1 MGQSCGPK
9 GPDWSSA
16 PALSSGP
23 FRSQDHDSHG
33 FKNMAWSMPIRTY
46 DAQGSGAGRKARF
59 GLSRASTPGGRM
71 NNIGKMMSTAI
82 LAGALTAMSPG
93 SLWAQTTDNT
103 PAENAVAERKSHA
116 ELVVQNNNWLDA
128 HVYVVQ
134 RGMRTSLG
142 LMTALG
148 TRAFE
153 LPSWA
158 TQSGNDVQILVHL
171 IGGVSYLTPVGQRV
185 PRRRGGAGA
194 PEQPCPEQHGGL
206 SRGLTVDLRE
216 GRGDGSLNSPRPPRT
231 SSAISRCTRQRRGT
245 RGHSEARLPTR
256 FSKN

>member
-1 MGQSCGPK
+1 
-9 GPDWSSA
+9 
-16 PALSSGP
+16 
-23 FRSQDHDSHG
+23 
-33 FKNMAWSMPIRTY
+33 
-46 DAQGSGAGRKARF
+46 
-59 GLSRASTPGGRM
+59 M
-71 NNIGKMMSTAI
+71 NTIGKVMSTAI

-103 PAENAVAERKSHA
+103 PAENAVAERKHHA

-171 IGGVSYLTPVGQRV
+171 IGGVSYLTPVVNVYPGDVVELVLQNNLALSSTV
-185 PRRRGGAGA
+185 VF
-194 PEQPCPEQHGGL
+194 HG
-206 SRGLTVDLRE
+206 D
-216 GRGDGSLNSPRPPRT
+216 
-231 SSAISRCTRQRRGT
+231 
-245 RGHSEARLPTR
+245 
-256 FSKN
+256 